1 MYNKLNKQG
10 DSMCMTLSELIQI
23 YRAKH
28 DNMSQRKFA
37 NQCNLSNGY
46 ISMLEKGMNPN
57 TGESITP
64 TIPVLKKLAN
74 GMGLSLTDLFVKVDD
89 IPVDLKNEF
98 QFNSDTLNL
107 TEDTVTFPV
116 IGELAAGYDM
126 FANEEYDTFDSIEIP
141 LSYLKG
147 RPKDDFFVLKI
158 HGSSMY
164 PMYMNND
171 KVLIKKTPTL
181 SRSGDIGVV
190 QYEDYAT
197 LKKVEYVDGE
207 DWMKLIPINPSY
219 EPKTISGAELE
230 QCRIVGIPVLL
241 IREIE
246 Q

>member
-1 MYNKLNKQG
+1 MTIYDRIKYLREKAELSQQELAEKVGFKTASAVNKIELGLRDINQSKIIAFAKALNTTPG
-10 DSMCMTLSELIQI
+10 YLMGWDE
-23 YRAKH
+23 
-28 DNMSQRKFA
+28 DNSH
-37 NQCNLSNGY
+37 
-46 ISMLEKGMNPN
+46 
-57 TGESITP
+57 TP
-64 TIPVLKKLAN
+64 EI
-74 GMGLSLTDLFVKVDD
+74 
-89 IPVDLKNEF
+89 
-98 QFNSDTLNL
+98 

-126 FANEEYDTFDSIEIP
+126 FVNEEYDALDSIEIP
-141 LSYLKG
+141 SAYLQG

-181 SRSGDIGVV
+181 NRSGDIGVV

-219 EPKTISGAELE
+219 EPKTISGSELE
-230 QCRIVGIPVLL
+230 QCRIVGVPVLL

>member
-1 MYNKLNKQG
+1 M
-10 DSMCMTLSELIQI
+10 LIGERIKARRIQL
-23 YRAKH
+23 
-28 DNMSQRKFA
+28 DMSQDELAKKV
-37 NQCNLSNGY
+37 GY
-46 ISMLEKGMNPN
+46 KSRS
-57 TGESITP
+57 SINKIELDGRGLPYPKIVKIAEALRVTP
-64 TIPVLKKLAN
+64 QYL
-74 GMGLSLTDLFVKVDD
+74 MGWDED
-89 IPVDLKNEF
+89 
-98 QFNSDTLNL
+98 NSHTPEI
-107 TEDTVTFPV
+107 TEDTVVFPV

-126 FANEEYDTFDSIEIP
+126 FANEEYDALDSIEIP
-141 LSYLKG
+141 SAYLQG

-181 SRSGDIGVV
+181 NRSGDIGVV

-219 EPKTISGAELE
+219 EPKTISGSELE
-230 QCRIVGIPVLL
+230 QCRVVGVPVLL